1 MKDNLI
7 KVILFFLYLLWYLGC
22 MIILVVKYI
31 CFEVFFMVC
40 ILLLILILY
49 LKRKFILV
57 RGVVEVCSV
66 FRKIGFKLKWI
77 IEKLWKLWSKWWKFK
92 WFKFEFFLIMLKL
105 NIEEIY
111 IFGGEMR
118 DFLMWLFVCVY
129 MK

>member
-1 MKDNLI
+1 MYDYFGCKIYLFWGFFYGVYI
-7 KVILFFLYLLWYLGC
+7 VIDFNF
-22 MIILVVKYI
+22 V
-31 CFEVFFMVC
+31 FEE
-40 ILLLILILY
+40 
-49 LKRKFILV
+49 KFILV

-105 NIEEIY
+105 NIEGIY